1 MEPLISLIA
10 FSLAIYAAHR
20 FAWQPAR
27 GWLER
32 RGIQLTIGRF
42 LLFLLSVGIFVFL
55 MMGGMTDAAPVGLLI
70 VIFVAWGIWKNKVS
84 KRDGHQRGGMI
95 VPADEL
101 EQLARKEDAKAE
113 IFIGSI
119 GIPRN
124 MENRHFLLAGATGSG
139 KSQGFYRIIQ
149 AARKRGDGGICADVN
164 AEMLGRFFD
173 ETRGD
178 ILLNPLD
185 SRTVKW
191 SPLAEIFG
199 TWDTDRIA
207 KSIIPDG
214 DGSSAEWNHY
224 SQVLLAAVL
233 TKVWSENGKNFELT
247 NLLLS
252 ATNEE
257 LAEALEGSQA
267 AQLFAP
273 GAERMLSSIRAIT
286 ATYCKPLSFLNPTV
300 GCDGFSITK
309 FVQDEAE
316 HQRGAWLF
324 MPARD
329 DFFKSVR
336 TLVAGQIDIAISA
349 LLSSPDNERRRIWY
363 VIDEFATW
371 GKISSV
377 LDLLTKARKKG
388 GAAALGLQTIS
399 QIREAYGQH
408 SAQTILASLGNW
420 LTLRAQ
426 DNETA
431 EYMSRNIGDE
441 QIRRRNESQN
451 ADGQKSTSEQIAIQ
465 RSVMPAEL
473 QNLPDLVG
481 ILNIAGPL
489 PAGWVTVPVSSLQRK
504 TEGFQIA
511 RS

>member
-1 MEPLISLIA
+1 MELLISFIA
-10 FSLAIYAAHR
+10 FSLAIYAAR
-20 FAWQPAR
+20 RYAWQPAR

-32 RGIQLTIGRF
+32 RGIELTVGRF

-55 MMGGMTDAAPVGLLI
+55 TAGDMTGAAPVGLLI

-95 VPADEL
+95 VAAGEL
-101 EQLARKEDAKAE
+101 EKLAKTADPQSE
-113 IFIGSI
+113 IFVGAV
-119 GIPRN
+119 GVPRN

-139 KSQGFYRIIQ
+139 KSQAFYQIIQ
-149 AARKRGDGGICADVN
+149 AARKRGDGGICGDVN

-173 ETRGD
+173 PARGD
-178 ILLNPLD
+178 ILLSPLD
-185 SRTVKW
+185 SRTANW

-199 TWDTDRIA
+199 TCDADRIS

-214 DGSSAEWNHY
+214 DGSSADWNHY
-224 SQVLLAAVL
+224 SQGLIAAVL

-257 LAEALEGSQA
+257 LAEALAGTHSA
-267 AQLFAP
+267 LLFAT

-286 ATYCKPLSFLNPTV
+286 STYCKPLSFLNPTV

-309 FVQDEAE
+309 FVQDEAK

-329 DFFKSVR
+329 DFFGSVR

-349 LLSSPDNERRRIWY
+349 LLSAPDDERRRIWF

-371 GKISSV
+371 GKISGV

-420 LTLRAQ
+420 LTLRTGDA
-426 DNETA
+426 ETA
-431 EYMSRNIGDE
+431 EYMSKAIGDE
-441 QIRRRNESQN
+441 QVRRTNESTN
-451 ADGQKSTSEQIAIQ
+451 AEGQTTRSEQIAQQ
-465 RSVMPAEL
+465 RTVMPRNCKNCL
-473 QNLPDLVG
+473 ILPG
-481 ILNIAGPL
+481 
-489 PAGWVTVPVSSLQRK
+489 S
-504 TEGFQIA
+504 
-511 RS
+511 